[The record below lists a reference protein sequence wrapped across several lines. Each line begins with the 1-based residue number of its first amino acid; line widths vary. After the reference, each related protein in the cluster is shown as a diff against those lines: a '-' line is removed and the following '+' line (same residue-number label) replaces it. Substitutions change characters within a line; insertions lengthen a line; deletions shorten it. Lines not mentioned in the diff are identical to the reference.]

1 MEKPSIYVADLAAY
15 NNGYLH
21 GVWIDATQ
29 ELDNIWDQVKEMLKA
44 SPVGKEAEEW
54 AIHDYMGFEGVYIS
68 EHQCF
73 ETARELALFVEE
85 RGELGAKVLD
95 QFGGDIEQAGRA
107 LEESYAGEYKNL
119 ADFAEELTTDTSEV
133 PQHLEYYIDYE
144 AMGRD
149 LELGGDVYSIELAYE
164 EVHIFWNY

>member
-1 MEKPSIYVADLAAY
+1 MENPSIYVADLAAY

-29 ELDNIWDQVKEMLKA
+29 ELDDIWDQVKAMLKA

-68 EHQCF
+68 EHQSF
-73 ETARELALFVEE
+73 ETARKLALFVEE
-85 RGELGAKVLD
+85 RGELGAKVLEH
-95 QFGGDIEQAGRA
+95 FGGDIEQASRA
-107 LEESYAGEYKNL
+107 LEEDYAGEHKSL
-119 ADFAEELTTDTSEV
+119 AEFAEELTTETSEV
-133 PQHLEYYIDYE
+133 PQHLELYIDYE

-149 LELGGDVYSIELAYE
+149 MELNGDVYAIELAYE
-164 EVHIFWNY
+164 EIHIFWNN